1 MSGIFITSLWRD
13 PYFFFAA
20 SFLVIFSICCHEFM
34 HAWVAMKEGD
44 CTAADA
50 GHLTLNPLKQM
61 GWFSLILLAFLG
73 IAWGQVPVNPAN
85 YRRRSSA
92 LRIALAGPLTNL
104 VLGVLFVVLCALL
117 LAGGVENFR
126 ALRMIF
132 YGSVLNL
139 VLFFLNMFPVPGFD
153 GYTLVQ
159 HFFPGFLRFKSEA
172 ATIVMVVLILLL
184 FSCIRYLFAFAEFL
198 SSAALQFLLE
208 VLK

>member
-1 MSGIFITSLWRD
+1 MSGIFITNLWRD

-20 SFLVIFSICCHEFM
+20 SFLVIFSVCCHEFM

-44 CTAADA
+44 CTAADL

-61 GWFSLILLAFLG
+61 GLFSLILLVFLG

-104 VLGVLFVVLCALL
+104 VLALCLVVLCAFL
-117 LAGGVENFR
+117 LAGGVEDFR

-153 GYTLVQ
+153 GFNVVQ

-172 ATIVMVVLILLL
+172 ATILMVVLILLL
-184 FSCIRYLFAFAEFL
+184 FSCIRYLFAFAEVL
-198 SSAALQFLLE
+198 GGTALQLLLE

>member
-1 MSGIFITSLWRD
+1 MSDVFITNLWRD

-20 SFLVIFSICCHEFM
+20 SFLVIFSVCCHEFM

-85 YRRRSSA
+85 FRRRSSV
-92 LRIALAGPLTNL
+92 LRVALAGPLTNL
-104 VLGVLFVVLCALL
+104 VLGLLFVILCALL
-117 LAGGVENFR
+117 WENRYENLR
-126 ALRMIF
+126 AVHMVF
-132 YGSVLNL
+132 YGCVLNF

-153 GYTLVQ
+153 GSSVVQ
-159 HFFPGFLRFKSEA
+159 YFFPGFLRFKSEA
-172 ATIVMVVLILLL
+172 ATIVMVVLVLLL

-198 SSAALQFLLE
+198 GIT
-208 VLK
+208 VLKFLVELLQ